1 MTKEQWKKL
10 EKASDYAVI
19 IATLIMLA
27 TCIWFNMD

>member
-1 MTKEQWKKL
+1 MTNNQWKKA
-10 EKASDYAVI
+10 EKISDIVLL